1 MHGNSLRGVSLTR
14 TAHPAGLGPLAEA
27 GRVAVA
33 GPAPAGAVH
42 PIAMVRAATA
52 TGTRHRSRN
61 RPRGRD
67 IGPTPSQT
75 LTPRE
80 IGANRPMNHTVPQ
93 RPGHG
98 QIPGPPIP
106 APPGAGPPLPD
117 LLPAGTCEVVATGVI
132 RPDPNPSPSRKAAA
146 ARCRAAARRTPFAWT
161 DRDSGRPRLAHV
173 LAAPGGFPDPA
184 STGTASSSPAPCRA
198 TVHPRTGALRLVF
211 EQRSGYLNDQ
221 ALTSRNESMIT
232 ATHAVTAPQTSLRYQ
247 LAAET
252 ISPFSLA
259 RQQACQVATATSEP
273 LPIDSTAALKARQT
287 DRMPARP

>member
-27 GRVAVA
+27 DRVAVA
-33 GPAPAGAVH
+33 GRAPAGAVH

-61 RPRGRD
+61 RPGGRD

-93 RPGHG
+93 RRGHG

-117 LLPAGTCEVVATGVI
+117 LLSAGTCEVVATGAS
-132 RPDPNPSPSRKAAA
+132 RPDPNPSPSRKAAG
-146 ARCRAAARRTPFAWT
+146 ARCRAAARRTPLPELIVAAVA
-161 DRDSGRPRLAHV
+161 RDSHMSRPRPAASRIRLAQ
-173 LAAPGGFPDPA
+173 ARRPA
-184 STGTASSSPAPCRA
+184 HLRRAGPQFIPERAHSGSFSSKEAD
-198 TVHPRTGALRLVF
+198 T
-211 EQRSGYLNDQ
+211 
-221 ALTSRNESMIT
+221 
-232 ATHAVTAPQTSLRYQ
+232 
-247 LAAET
+247 
-252 ISPFSLA
+252 
-259 RQQACQVATATSEP
+259 
-273 LPIDSTAALKARQT
+273 
-287 DRMPARP
+287 